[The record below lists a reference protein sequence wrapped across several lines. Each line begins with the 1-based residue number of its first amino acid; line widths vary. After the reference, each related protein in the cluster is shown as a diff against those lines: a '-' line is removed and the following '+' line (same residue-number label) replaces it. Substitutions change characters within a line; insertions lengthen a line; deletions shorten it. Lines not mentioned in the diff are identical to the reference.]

1 MTYKEVKKLIDT
13 SDGNLICKQFCILP
27 NQIVAD
33 IKEIVHGEYE
43 YGYIVI
49 GVSNSGSDYSFEG
62 IDRHIN
68 MSKILETAIKQV
80 QIDTTISYDTCP
92 VNGKSIYIIKV
103 KTCARTL
110 SGVDIDKSLMDEIM
124 KELLSACVKLQANA
138 IYHGASEDQR
148 NDYIRDILE
157 TAGYDVK
164 DQTRRG
170 LSPSGKA
177 AGEVDILIKNKNFPV
192 TIIEALNLTSLNTSY
207 LDNHIDKIY
216 GYDTAGN
223 AFNTILSYVTVSD
236 FVGFYNK
243 YIEHIKGYKYPFE
256 IISVEENVD
265 IGKVSYS
272 DIKVMK
278 TLHNRN
284 GVETLLY
291 HICVLLK

>member
-1 MTYKEVKKLIDT
+1 MTYEELKRLINT
-13 SDGNLICKQFCILP
+13 SKGNVICKQFCIFP
-27 NQIVAD
+27 NQIAAD
-33 IKEIVHGEYE
+33 IKEIVHEEYE
-43 YGYIVI
+43 YGYIII
-49 GVSNSGSDYSFEG
+49 GVSKVGEDYSFDG
-62 IDRHIN
+62 IDRQIN

-80 QIDTTISYDTCP
+80 QIDTTISYDTCL
-92 VNGKSIYIIKV
+92 VKGKRIYIIKV

-110 SGVDIDKSLMDEIM
+110 SGINSDKSLMNEIM
-124 KELLSACVKLQANA
+124 RELLSACVKLQANA
-138 IYHGASEDQR
+138 IYYSASEDQR

-207 LDNHIDKIY
+207 LDYHIDKIY

-223 AFNTILSYVTVSD
+223 AFNTILSYVNVSD
-236 FVGFYNK
+236 FVVFCNK
-243 YIEHIKGYKYPFE
+243 YVEHIKEYKYPFE
-256 IISVEENVD
+256 IISVEENVS
-265 IGKVSYS
+265 IGKVSFS

-284 GVETLLY
+284 GVETSLF

>member
-1 MTYKEVKKLIDT
+1 MTYEELKRLINT
-13 SDGNLICKQFCILP
+13 SKGNVICKQFCIFP
-27 NQIVAD
+27 NQIAAD
-33 IKEIVHGEYE
+33 INEIVHEEYE
-43 YGYIVI
+43 YGYIII
-49 GVSNSGSDYSFEG
+49 GVSNSGEDYSFDG
-62 IDRHIN
+62 IDRQIN

-80 QIDTTISYDTCP
+80 QVDTTISYDTCP

-124 KELLSACVKLQANA
+124 RELLSACVKLQANA
-138 IYHGASEDQR
+138 IYYGASEDQR

-170 LSPSGKA
+170 LSPSGKG

-223 AFNTILSYVTVSD
+223 AFNTILSYVNVSN
-236 FVGFYNK
+236 FVGFCNK
-243 YIEHIKGYKYPFE
+243 YVEHIKGYKYPFE
-256 IISVEENVD
+256 IISVEENVN

-284 GVETLLY
+284 GVETSLF

>member
-1 MTYKEVKKLIDT
+1 MTYEELKRLINT
-13 SDGNLICKQFCILP
+13 SKGNVICKQFCIFP
-27 NQIVAD
+27 NQIAAD
-33 IKEIVHGEYE
+33 INEIVHEEYE
-43 YGYIVI
+43 YGYIII
-49 GVSNSGSDYSFEG
+49 GVSNSGEDYSFDG
-62 IDRHIN
+62 IDRQIN

-80 QIDTTISYDTCP
+80 QVDTTISYDTCP
-92 VNGKSIYIIKV
+92 VNGKNIYIIKV

-124 KELLSACVKLQANA
+124 RELLSACVKLQANA
-138 IYHGASEDQR
+138 IYYGASEDQR

-192 TIIEALNLTSLNTSY
+192 TIIEALNLTSLNTRY

-223 AFNTILSYVTVSD
+223 AFNTILSYVNVSN
-236 FVGFYNK
+236 FVGFCNK
-243 YIEHIKGYKYPFE
+243 YVEHIKGYKYPFE
-256 IISVEENVD
+256 IISVEENVN

-284 GVETLLY
+284 GVETSLF